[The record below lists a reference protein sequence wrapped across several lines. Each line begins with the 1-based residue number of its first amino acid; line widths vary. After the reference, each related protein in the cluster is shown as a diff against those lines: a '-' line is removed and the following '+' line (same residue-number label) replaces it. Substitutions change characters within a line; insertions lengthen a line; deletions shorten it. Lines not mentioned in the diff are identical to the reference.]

1 MTLSDIT
8 APIPPNA
15 YRAACEAAR
24 LAAVDANYGSQKA
37 AEQFDSEIPHDI
49 AGRIWDLSET
59 EADKLDLAIQAYTE
73 MPCYGHAMYFAM
85 NYRELSAPLRERF
98 WAWVR
103 ATLSGEDDAL
113 ANPLEYMLWCDFFEA
128 DRDRATDAWDHL
140 VDAESPDTLLQRIL
154 VASGPAPYGLKSR
167 LYDRLLPDR
176 KWHAFIYRS
185 IVHSMNDVYGSI
197 DFYHAKQVLKH
208 LDLPE
213 DTDGLTEVKR
223 YMKNVRKRTGAKGH

>member
-1 MTLSDIT
+1 
-8 APIPPNA
+8 
-15 YRAACEAAR
+15 
-24 LAAVDANYGSQKA
+24 
-37 AEQFDSEIPHDI
+37 
-49 AGRIWDLSET
+49 LSET